1 VTAAERPAEPRRD
14 RFPASPIARTDGV
27 ARSGVAIRE
36 LLALAMI
43 VAVAALVRFLDLPGR
58 GMWDADQG
66 HDMLVLRAVVHDGVI
81 PLLGPPTSI
90 GTFHHGVLYYYLLAP
105 FAAVSAADPVAVV
118 SAIAAAGVA
127 AVVVTWWLARSIGG
141 PVSGL
146 VAAGLMA
153 VSAAAIEESTFIWNP
168 NLIALSSAIA
178 FATAWRAWTTGRARW
193 WVVAAAAQAVTMH
206 CHVLGIVLLV
216 PLGVLLVADMRRR
229 SVSGHRARVV
239 RAGLAGAALIAASYI
254 PLLLWELQT
263 NFSESQAALAFLGG
277 GGASSGVSLP
287 ARLLIVA
294 LRILAW
300 PLAGL
305 VTAAPVA
312 ALAAAATVVAVLGWR
327 AVAAPRLERLAA
339 RWFAL
344 TLTWSAVAL
353 AVGAATLATVVP
365 GLPNDHY
372 HAFLDPLVFVTVS
385 LGAAA
390 VWRLPGVLPRAAVAA
405 GLAALVAFNV
415 AIWPPRVSPDRGW
428 PGAEEA
434 AARIAASVGNQ
445 DIALLAV
452 PDFKSADAYE
462 FPLVR
467 AGHPPGHLVDNYP
480 IDGAPIVIV
489 CDRLFEET
497 ANARCGGPAEDA
509 LARQLE
515 AAPLAERFDASA
527 RTSISI
533 YLPR

>member
-1 VTAAERPAEPRRD
+1 VTAVERPAEPRRGP
-14 RFPASPIARTDGV
+14 FPAAPIARTDGV

-66 HDMLVLRAVVHDGVI
+66 HDMLVLRALVHDGVI

-118 SAIAAAGVA
+118 GAIAAAGVA

-141 PVSGL
+141 PVAGL

-178 FATAWRAWTTGRARW
+178 FAAAWRAWTTGRARW

-216 PLGVLLVADMRRR
+216 PLGGLLVADMRRR
-229 SVSGHRARVV
+229 SASDHRARVV

-263 NFSESQAALAFLGG
+263 NFSETRAAADFLAG
-277 GGASSGVSLP
+277 GGAPSSAALP
-287 ARLLIVA
+287 VRLLIVA
-294 LRILAW
+294 FRIIAW
-300 PLAGL
+300 PLTG
-305 VTAAPVA
+305 VITDAPLA
-312 ALAAAATVVAVLGWR
+312 ALAAAAVIVAILAWR
-327 AVAAPRLERLAA
+327 SLRAPARERFAV
-339 RWFAL
+339 RWFGV
-344 TLTWSAVAL
+344 TLGWSAVAL

-372 HAFLDPLVFVTVS
+372 HAFLDPLVFVAAG

-390 VWRLPGVLPRAAVAA
+390 LWRRRGVLPRAAVAA

-434 AARIAASVGNQ
+434 AARIAASVGPEPFGLVGLP
-445 DIALLAV
+445 A
-452 PDFKSADAYE
+452 FKSAEAYA

-467 AGHPPGHLVDNYP
+467 AGRPPSGLIFDM
-480 IDGAPIVIV
+480 IGDGIHVVVV
-489 CDRLFEET
+489 CDRLFET
-497 ANARCGGPAEDA
+497 AAGYRCGGPAEDA
-509 LARQLE
+509 M
-515 AAPLAERFDASA
+515 AASVRTDAPTLVDRFDASP
-527 RTSISI
+527 RTAVSV
-533 YLPR
+533 YR